1 MRCCLPVTN
10 TTQRV
15 IAKDPVTCPS
25 CLHSSTDPGYG
36 GGGYG
41 GGGYGG
47 GLDNDCFNHRQDARV
62 CCTTSDQFAAPATRS
77 CHDPSS
83 NSVNYGQYNTCES
96 ACNRDGYSPPDYY
109 SDCKDPA
116 SGQAKPLMT
125 NTPTSDDEANR
136 KTWCECVQTCIQC
149 TGSNGGIGERP
160 TTVVNLYYE
169 YDGIHGSCA
178 PPPASWERPV
188 QDSTGST
195 PSPPS
200 TFEPTA
206 FICASGTPQG
216 ELKPHLSP
224 LIPLP

>member
-1 MRCCLPVTN
+1 MTN

-25 CLHSSTDPGYG
+25 CLHSSTD
-36 GGGYG
+36 
-41 GGGYGG
+41 
-47 GLDNDCFNHRQDARV
+47 CFNHRQDARV
-62 CCTTSDQFAAPATRS
+62 CCTTTPYASPTPSTPHPSRQWTRS

-160 TTVVNLYYE
+160 TTVANLHYE
-169 YDGIHGSCA
+169 YYGIHGSCA

-206 FICASGTPQG
+206 FICASGTSQG
-216 ELKPHLSP
+216 ELKPHFSP

>member
-1 MRCCLPVTN
+1 MTPVQQGNFMN
-10 TTQRV
+10 TLLQRYR
-15 IAKDPVTCPS
+15 ID
-25 CLHSSTDPGYG
+25 LG
-36 GGGYG
+36 
-41 GGGYGG
+41 
-47 GLDNDCFNHRQDARV
+47 CFNHRQDARV

-160 TTVVNLYYE
+160 TTVVNLDYE

-206 FICASGTPQG
+206 FICASGTSQG